1 MIIRVDLGAIIRYWD
16 KATTHK
22 IHPHVALMLSGTFEA
37 ETGVK
42 FFCQPLA
49 LQTDGGQ
56 NIGVW
61 FDRLLTIRKDKGASK
76 GPLFV
81 GHKGRQIS
89 GAEMDLLFH
98 ALLVQ
103 VQRRFAKVLPESVD
117 VKKEF
122 SAYQSFC
129 RELTLKAQN
138 AGIPE
143 EVIQANNR
151 WRKRSRAK
159 RLKPLMS
166 ITEHYSD
173 ARVGVPLL
181 IRISILLPG

>member
-1 MIIRVDLGAIIRYWD
+1 MGS
-16 KATTHK
+16 
-22 IHPHVALMLSGTFEA
+22 HPNVALMLSETFKA
-37 ETGVK
+37 ETGGK

-56 NIGVW
+56 NNGVL
-61 FDRLLTIRKDKGASK
+61 FERLLTLRKNKGAFK
-76 GPLFV
+76 GSVFV
-81 GHKGRQIS
+81 RHKGKRMS

-98 ALLVQ
+98 ALLVE

-122 SAYQSFC
+122 STYQSFC
-129 RELTLKAQN
+129 QGSTSEAQN
-138 AGIPE
+138 ASIPE